1 MNVDRILQ
9 ALNDGRVDHL
19 LVGGVNFLL
28 RHRPE
33 LTFDVDVWIRDSP
46 DNLRRCEAVLASM
59 GAEWGRDEASWGP
72 VARLTAGWL
81 DAQPVFCLTTPH
93 GALDVFRAVKGLPDW
108 SACSARAVSG
118 RTAAGVGY
126 RGLCDTDMLAC
137 QLALP
142 PAERKEARIA
152 ALRAALAGGTAP

>member
-1 MNVDRILQ
+1 MNIDRILA
-9 ALNDGRVDHL
+9 ALNDGQVDHL

-33 LTFDVDVWIRDSP
+33 LTFDVDVWIRDTP
-46 DNLRRCEAVLASM
+46 GNRGRCEAALAAL

-72 VARLTAGWL
+72 VSRLPAGWL
-81 DAQPVFCLTTPH
+81 DAQPVFCMTTPD

-108 SACSARAVSG
+108 SACAARAVSG
-118 RTAAGVGY
+118 RTAAGVAY
-126 RGLCDTDMLAC
+126 RGLCDADMLAC

-142 PAERKEARIA
+142 PAERKEARIS
-152 ALRAALAGGTAP
+152 ALRAVLAGGPTP